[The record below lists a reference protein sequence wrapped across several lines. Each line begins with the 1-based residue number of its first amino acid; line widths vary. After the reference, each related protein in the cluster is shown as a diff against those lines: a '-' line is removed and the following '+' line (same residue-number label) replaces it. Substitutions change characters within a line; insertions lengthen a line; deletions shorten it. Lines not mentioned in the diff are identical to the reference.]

1 MFFSSFFVSKLKETG
16 LDRFSEYEATGQV
29 GGIVGMIFRVSL
41 ARGCGV
47 CFSLESPHRGDSAE
61 YRQYN
66 FSKIHSKL
74 SLICKITLDLR
85 RCGFFFRATRE

>member
-16 LDRFSEYEATGQV
+16 LDRFSEYEASGQV
-29 GGIVGMIFRVSL
+29 GVIVGMIVRFSL

-47 CFSLESPHRGDSAE
+47 YFSLESPHRGDSAE

-66 FSKIHSKL
+66 FFKN
-74 SLICKITLDLR
+74 SL
-85 RCGFFFRATRE
+85 